1 MLFASTKSAPR
12 RSGDVLALD
21 VLAVV
26 IAASTKSAPR
36 RSGDL
41 QEKRVDIGSVYEA
54 STKSAPRRSGDGA
67 EKPVGLRGV
76 GLNEVRSTKERRLQA
91 EKLPPD
97 KGLYRVLREVSL
109 ETRHWTI
116 MFFRKVHTM

>member
-1 MLFASTKSAPR
+1 MSTGSSEPGSRLNEVRPMQER
-12 RSGDVLALD
+12 RWWRCRFLG
-21 VLAVV
+21 
-26 IAASTKSAPR
+26 R
-36 RSGDL
+36 R
-41 QEKRVDIGSVYEA
+41 A
-54 STKSAPRRSGDGA
+54 RR
-67 EKPVGLRGV
+67 
-76 GLNEVRSTKERRLQA
+76 LNEVRSTKERRLQA

>member
-1 MLFASTKSAPR
+1 MRLNEVRSTKER
-12 RSGDVLALD
+12 RQVATSRVGRLVQ
-21 VLAVV
+21 
-26 IAASTKSAPR
+26 AAR
-36 RSGDL
+36 
-41 QEKRVDIGSVYEA
+41 
-54 STKSAPRRSGDGA
+54 
-67 EKPVGLRGV
+67 
-76 GLNEVRSTKERRLQA
+76 LNEVRSTKERRLQA